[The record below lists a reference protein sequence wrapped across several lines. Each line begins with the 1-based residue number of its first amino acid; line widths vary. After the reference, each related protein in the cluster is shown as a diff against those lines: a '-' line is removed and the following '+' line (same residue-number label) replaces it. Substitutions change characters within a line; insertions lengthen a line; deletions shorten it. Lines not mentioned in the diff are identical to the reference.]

1 MICRFA
7 EGRLLD
13 GWQLICPGGPAVPWA
28 YAVAG
33 AGIAVSVL
41 LATRLR
47 SRLLSRRLLTAGL
60 FGLAFLLLALA
71 TERPGL
77 QRSFGQASGGKIVV
91 LLDQSESFWRDPGK
105 ARAALDLAAE
115 RISEFLAAMPPGQ
128 ADAWRGELRGFGR
141 TGTRLGS
148 ESSAANLVDT
158 LRRHQ
163 PDRLADASNLGAGL
177 LGSLDALRDF
187 DGQRMVVLL
196 TDGLADDSPQDS
208 RLSEFRAAGIPIN
221 VIAAGASAPGAGLVA
236 ANLGPEHRL
245 GEEIVLRGTV
255 LGGGQLTIAQQD
267 RAQTIDVADSPS
279 LRAVRLGT
287 SFDQRG
293 LQGMLVG
300 FDVAEGRQQRSLFTL
315 VRGPA
320 RVLAFGPAP
329 WAEALPLARWR
340 VDRADPMAPPR
351 PSDYDLVVIDGLVP
365 QDFAPGYADDLLAA
379 VDGTGILLVN
389 GGLRGSVTDEQVIS
403 AWNESALNPILP
415 VDSDPRLF
423 VQEPPPR
430 DIVIMVDVSGSM
442 GGSRL
447 GSAQSAILAILKQLR
462 PQDSIAILPFSS
474 DAHPPFQRAAATPA
488 TLDAARRYIAGLS
501 AGGGTAPES
510 TLQASSRFVSNYC
523 AFFFIS
529 DAEFDPPRT
538 APQCFTTAIS
548 VSDNRFPMDVGA
560 WGEEILLG
568 ENGNAENLPLR
579 YFEPEQR
586 NEYYREGAFT
596 PIRAGDDA
604 LGGVGISVD
613 GLAIAYPRADARVE
627 LLHASPPPDPLF
639 AWRRDAQRPGVVT
652 GAFLG
657 PMDAQWG
664 HAALPATEAML
675 ERLLGWPEQDR
686 YLVQLADEG
695 DRYGLAVTP
704 ADSTGVIASGSLSAT
719 MQWADGTAS
728 GVSMEIDP
736 RRGTFHGS
744 FAAPAVEGFQRALL
758 VLQDGAN
765 IQRIP
770 VSLPAKQAK
779 HGAAGENLDFGINSD
794 LLVRMR
800 DNSGGVSLA
809 GERISAYQG
818 QDVHTSV
825 PLHHVFL
832 AIAFFLLAAA
842 IWSRNLNPR

>member
-7 EGRLLD
+7 EGRLVD
-13 GWQLICPGGPAVPWA
+13 GWQLVCPGGPAVPWA
-28 YAVAG
+28 YAAAVAG
-33 AGIAVSVL
+33 ITISVL
-41 LATRLR
+41 LAMRMR

-71 TERPGL
+71 TERPAL
-77 QRSFGQASGGKIVV
+77 ERSFGETSGGKIVV

-105 ARAALDLAAE
+105 ARGALDGAAE
-115 RISEFLAAMPPGQ
+115 RITEFLAAMPSDQ

-141 TGTRLGS
+141 TGTRLGA
-148 ESSAANLVDT
+148 ESSAENLAET

-163 PDRLADASNLGAGL
+163 PDHVADASSLAAGL
-177 LGSLDALRDF
+177 LGSLDALRNF

-196 TDGLADDSPQDS
+196 TDGLADAPPDDAL
-208 RLSEFRAAGIPIN
+208 LSEFRAAGIPIN
-221 VIAAGASAPGAGLVA
+221 VIAAGSSAPSAGLVA
-236 ANLGPEHRL
+236 ASLGPEHRL
-245 GEEIVLRGTV
+245 GEEAVLRGTV
-255 LGGGQLTIAQQD
+255 LGGGQLLITQQD
-267 RAQTIDVADSPS
+267 RAQTVQVTDSRS

-300 FDVAEGRQQRSLFTL
+300 FETAEGRQQRRLFTL

-320 RVLAFGPAP
+320 RVLVFGPAP
-329 WAEALPLARWR
+329 WAEALPSARWR
-340 VDRADPMAPPR
+340 IERADPSARPR
-351 PSDYDLVVIDGLVP
+351 PADYDLVVIDGLVP
-365 QDFAPGYADDLLAA
+365 QDFPPGYVEDLLAA

-389 GGLRGSVTDEQVIS
+389 GGLRGSVTDQQVIS
-403 AWNESALNPILP
+403 AWNESVLNPVLP

-442 GGSRL
+442 GGRRL

-474 DAHPPFQRAAATPA
+474 GAHTPFQRAAATPT
-488 TLDAARRYIAGLS
+488 TLEAARRYTAGLS
-501 AGGGTAPES
+501 AGGGTAPET

-529 DAEFDPPRT
+529 DAEFDPPQT

-548 VSDNRFPMDVGA
+548 VSNNRFPMDVGA

-586 NEYYREGAFT
+586 NEYYRDGGFS
-596 PIRAGDDA
+596 PIRAGEDVVGA
-604 LGGVGISVD
+604 VGITVE

-639 AWRRDAQRPGVVT
+639 AWRRDAKRPGVVT

-686 YLVQLADEG
+686 YLVQLADDG
-695 DRYGLAVTP
+695 DRYSLAVTP
-704 ADSTGVIASGSLSAT
+704 TDSAGVIASGSLSAT
-719 MQWADGTAS
+719 MQWGDGTAS

-736 RRGTFHGS
+736 RRGTFNGNFS
-744 FAAPAVEGFQRALL
+744 APAVEGFQRALL

-770 VSLPAKQAK
+770 VSLPARQAK
-779 HGAAGENLDFGINSD
+779 SGAAGESLDFGINSE
-794 LLVRMR
+794 LLVRIL

-809 GERISAYQG
+809 DERISAYQG

-825 PLHHVFL
+825 PLHHVLL
-832 AIAFFLLAAA
+832 AFAFVLLAAA